1 MAALWAPRIFS
12 NGHSLSTLRASFKP
26 ALSFRLAMR
35 YSFNKP
41 GTTGV
46 PSSSALPSLSSDKVD
61 RVCLVVV
68 TFIECADGS
77 ETWISGLS
85 FFFSK
90 SSGSFIVTMKKNK
103 SVTKISIKGTIETVG
118 GFRAVR
124 LNSTQETFMICREK
138 KRVGDKPKPLALA
151 GLQAEPRTAQFFG

>member
-1 MAALWAPRIFS
+1 
-12 NGHSLSTLRASFKP
+12 
-26 ALSFRLAMR
+26 
-35 YSFNKP
+35 
-41 GTTGV
+41 
-46 PSSSALPSLSSDKVD
+46 
-61 RVCLVVV
+61 
-68 TFIECADGS
+68 
-77 ETWISGLS
+77 
-85 FFFSK
+85 
-90 SSGSFIVTMKKNK
+90 MKKNK